1 MSSLAE
7 SPFIQQQLQS
17 REWMREQQ
25 EEHKAYA
32 AYVFHP
38 LHELKQRTC
47 RVRVHA
53 SVPQNTNKRTRVFFF
68 QRLAAVAL
76 DPNWRTDAHVD
87 LLGYIE
93 HARTLKKKTKNQRT

>member
-53 SVPQNTNKRTRVFFF
+53 SVPQNTNKLTRVFFF
-68 QRLAAVAL
+68 SAWPRSRLIQ
-76 DPNWRTDAHVD
+76 TGEQTH
-87 LLGYIE
+87 
-93 HARTLKKKTKNQRT
+93 T